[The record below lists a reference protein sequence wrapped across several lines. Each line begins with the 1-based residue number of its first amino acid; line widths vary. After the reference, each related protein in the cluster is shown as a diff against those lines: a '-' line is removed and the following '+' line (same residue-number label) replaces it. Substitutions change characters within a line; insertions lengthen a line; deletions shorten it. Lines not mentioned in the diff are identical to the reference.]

1 MKNNGNKVLLVFL
14 IFSLFFGTQLIA
26 EGQGKKQAGQSGAAP
41 LTVDDLDELMKVKTV
56 ANCEKA
62 FKGYEKLIKKE
73 PNNYQLL
80 NKAAKAYIA
89 IIDIKTSAM
98 IDEKDEYKP
107 VLAKYGE
114 IANNY
119 AHKAYDINPKDKD
132 VVASCLV
139 AYGYYSSS
147 FGIFKAIFKGAAGHY
162 KDLANE
168 LNEIDDKYSGGLGY
182 RSLGRLYHVAPWPV
196 GSSKKALKYFHKAAG
211 INKAVLESHYFLG
224 FIYFDKDKYE
234 IAKEEFTYVVENPP
248 WEGEA
253 HFIAEYKKESK
264 KYLEKI
270 EKILKKKKR

>member
-1 MKNNGNKVLLVFL
+1 MKKKGNKVLLVFL
-14 IFSLFFGTQLIA
+14 IFSLLFATQLIA

-62 FKGYEKLIKKE
+62 FKGYELLLKKE
-73 PNNYQLL
+73 PNNYKLL
-80 NKAAKAYIA
+80 NKAAKAYITL
-89 IIDIKTSAM
+89 IDIKTSAM

-119 AHKAYDINPKDKD
+119 AHKAYDINPKDKE

-168 LNEIDDKYSGGLGY
+168 LIKIDDKHSGGLGY
-182 RSLGRLYHVAPWPV
+182 RSLGRLYHMAPWPV
-196 GSSKKALKYFHKAAG
+196 GSSKKALKNFHKAVS

-224 FIYFDKDKYE
+224 FIYFDKKKYE
-234 IAKEEFTYVVENPP
+234 IAKEEFTFVVENPA
-248 WEGEA
+248 WEEEA
-253 HFIAEYKKESK
+253 HFIAEYKKEAK

-270 EKILKKKKR
+270 EKKLKKK